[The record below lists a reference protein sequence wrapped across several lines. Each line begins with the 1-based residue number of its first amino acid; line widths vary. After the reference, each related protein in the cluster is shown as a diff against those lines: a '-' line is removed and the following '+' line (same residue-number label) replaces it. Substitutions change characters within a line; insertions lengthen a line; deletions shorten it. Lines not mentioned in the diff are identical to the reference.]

1 MIAAT
6 LAGGPRVADTGATA
20 ALDLWGPEAA
30 DHRRAVDA
38 QLRRELVPLLDDAE
52 REGRFPRAAIA
63 RLAAAGRFH
72 ERWAGGPAGDAGRAV
87 LLAEAL
93 GRAGLGGIGVG
104 VTIHLEAALSMLLR
118 FGAGERLGALARD
131 ALDGAA
137 IGCVAASEDGGGS
150 DLAAITASAAREG
163 GGWRV
168 RGTKAYV
175 SVGAA
180 ADFALVVARA
190 DAPAAA
196 LEGRGVAPLVVVCVP
211 ASGRRVL
218 HELSPAGTRSL
229 GTVRLE
235 FDARVPDDAVL
246 GRPGAGMLVATWGLT
261 FERLSSAAL
270 VVGTSEL
277 AISLATTHLHLR
289 RRAGARLFEQ
299 QALRL
304 RLADLAAQVAV
315 ARGALYALATTVNRR
330 PAGCAREVAGLKV
343 TVARLGER
351 VVSECMHLLGAAGY
365 LEDRSPLARLWRD
378 VRLARLGGGTDEMM
392 WELVAGG
399 LRTAP
404 EEYEA
409 VVTWPA

>member
-1 MIAAT
+1 
-6 LAGGPRVADTGATA
+6 
-20 ALDLWGPEAA
+20 
-30 DHRRAVDA
+30 
-38 QLRRELVPLLDDAE
+38 VPLLEEAE
-52 REGRFPRAAIA
+52 REGRFPRAAIG

-72 ERWAGGPAGDAGRAV
+72 ERWAGGPAGDVGRAV
-87 LLAEAL
+87 LLSEAL

-104 VTIHLEAALSMLLR
+104 VTVHLEAALSMLMR
-118 FGAGERLGALARD
+118 FGTSERLRTLTGD
-131 ALDGAA
+131 ALHGRA

-150 DLAAITASAAREG
+150 DLGAISASADRAA

-175 SVGAA
+175 SVGAV
-180 ADFALVVARA
+180 ADFALVVARM
-190 DAPAAA
+190 DAPAGTHA
-196 LEGRGVAPLVVVCVP
+196 GRGVAPLVVVCVP

-218 HELSPAGTRSL
+218 DELSPTGTRSL

-235 FDARVPDDAVL
+235 FDALVPDDAVL

-261 FERLSSAAL
+261 HERLSSAAL
-270 VVGTSEL
+270 VVGTSQL
-277 AISLATTHLHLR
+277 AISLATAHLHVR

-315 ARGALYALATTVNRR
+315 ARGALFALATTVGRR

-399 LRTAP
+399 LRTEP
-404 EEYEA
+404 GEYEA
-409 VVTWPA
+409 VVSCPA

>member
-1 MIAAT
+1 MTAAT
-6 LAGGPRVADTGATA
+6 LTTPAATRPVV
-20 ALDLWGPEAA
+20 DLWDPAA
-30 DHRRAVDA
+30 AEHRDA
-38 QLRRELVPLLDDAE
+38 LVAELRRELVPLLDEAE
-52 REGRFPRAAIA
+52 RTSRFPRAAVE
-63 RLAAAGRFH
+63 RLAAAGRFR
-72 ERWAGGPAGDAGRAV
+72 ERWSGGPAGDAGRAV

-104 VTIHLEAALSMLLR
+104 VTIHLEAALSILLR
-118 FGAGERLGALARD
+118 FGTSDRLRALAED
-131 ALDGAA
+131 ALDGRR
-137 IGCVAASEDGGGS
+137 IGCVAASESGGGS
-150 DLAAITASAAREG
+150 NLAGTVASASRED

-175 SVGAA
+175 SVGAE

-190 DAPAAA
+190 EAPPATNGA
-196 LEGRGVAPLVVVCVP
+196 RTVAPPLVVACVP
-211 ASGRRVL
+211 ASGRRVAA
-218 HELSPAGTRSL
+218 ELEPAGTRSL
-229 GTVRLE
+229 GTARLE
-235 FDARVPDDAVL
+235 FDALVGDDAIL
-246 GRPGAGMLVATWGLT
+246 GRVGAGMLVATWGLT

-277 AISLATTHLHLR
+277 AVALATTHLQTS

-304 RLADLAAQVAV
+304 RLADLAARVAV
-315 ARGALYALATTVNRR
+315 ARGALYALAATVTRR

-399 LRTAP
+399 LRGDP
-404 EEYEA
+404 DEYEA
-409 VVTWPA
+409 VVPCPA